1 MTVKK
6 TRPHAVFTVTKLEDI
21 TNVIIPH
28 FSQYHL
34 LTKKVIDFNL
44 FKSAVKIMNHK
55 GHLEKEGLNQIVSIK
70 YSMNRGLLSD
80 KLKES
85 FPNVEPFIGAP
96 IECCS
101 AIPHPM
107 WISGFVTGE
116 GCFNISIDG
125 NYFIASFYITQKD
138 FHLLT
143 TIRDYLGCGN
153 VYLKRL
159 L

>member
-1 MTVKK
+1 MELHIKDISLLNELQRFFNNVGIVTIKK

-85 FPNVEPFIGAP
+85 FPNVEPFIGDRMLFSYSSSYVDKWF
-96 IECCS
+96 C
-101 AIPHPM
+101 
-107 WISGFVTGE
+107 
-116 GCFNISIDG
+116 N
-125 NYFIASFYITQKD
+125 
-138 FHLLT
+138 
-143 TIRDYLGCGN
+143 R
-153 VYLKRL
+153 
-159 L
+159 